1 MKRNILSTL
10 GLTAVFAVS
19 IFSISSIADSGTT
32 SAYANTGGSP
42 GGKTNSPT
50 DGLNCTQC
58 HSGTIN
64 SGPAFANISSNVA
77 VSGYVPGQTYTI
89 TGSIEQGGINKF
101 GFEITAED
109 NSGSKVGASILTDAA
124 RTKFV
129 NSNNGVSHTAS
140 GTTPSSLN
148 TSVWSFDWTAPSVG
162 TGDVTFYGA
171 FNAVNSNGGT
181 SGDQVY
187 TKTLTISEDI
197 STGLAENV
205 SDASFNIYPN
215 PVVSSFQI
223 TSNTSVDRVTVFN
236 VQGQQM
242 TDLTQVENKVNME
255 NLASGIYVVNIE
267 TNGQVISKKIIKE

>member
-19 IFSISSIADSGTT
+19 IFTISSIADSGTT

-50 DGLNCTQC
+50 DGSSCTQC

-64 SGPAFANISSNVA
+64 SGSAFTSISSNVA

-89 TGSIEQGGINKF
+89 TGSIEQGAINKF

-109 NSGSKVGASILTDAA
+109 NSGSKVGTSILTDAT

-129 NSNNGVSHTAS
+129 NSNNGVSHTTS

-171 FNAVNSNGGT
+171 FNAVNSNSST

-205 SDASFNIYPN
+205 NDASFNIYPN